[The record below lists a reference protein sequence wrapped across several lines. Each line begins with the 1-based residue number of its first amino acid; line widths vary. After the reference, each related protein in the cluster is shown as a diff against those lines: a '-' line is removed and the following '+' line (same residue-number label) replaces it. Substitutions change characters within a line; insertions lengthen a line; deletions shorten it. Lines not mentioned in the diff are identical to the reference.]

1 MSLFEQ
7 IAQQAYGDKLTKEL
21 IKERDKQDKIKEVVT
36 KIEHKY
42 TDKPGIILTKRI
54 RE

>member
-1 MSLFEQ
+1 MNLFEQ
-7 IAQQAYGDKLTKEL
+7 IANSAYGEKLTKEL

-42 TDKPGIILTKRI
+42 TDRPMINLV
-54 RE
+54 